1 MSATP
6 SRSDILEN
14 LLFAGILFVVVGTVL
29 YNVAI
34 LVAYQAL
41 YTSVLI
47 TIVTVRLSIYRSQ
60 IWRRMHENDTF
71 Q

>member
-71 Q
+71 R